1 MEKTSGKKG
10 KKNASKKTIEKA
22 TTSESKHSMLV
33 FERVK
38 ILLESKN
45 KNVEWLAQE
54 LGMRTKATLYTGFK
68 KGTITIKQIES
79 ISKILEVHPFFL
91 FEEEIVK
98 RLTEEA
104 RKYVDKN
111 KLSVREFLMSVS
123 MDVSGGMKLEDAAYK
138 NLDSEGYK
146 TGLFL

>member
-1 MEKTSGKKG
+1 M
-10 KKNASKKTIEKA
+10 KKNSEKSGEKEAAKKITENS
-22 TTSESKHSMLV
+22 TTNESKQSLLV

-38 ILLESKN
+38 LLLERKN

-54 LGMRTKATLYTGFK
+54 LGMKTKATLYTGFK

-91 FEEEIVK
+91 FEEEIIK

-104 RKYVDKN
+104 RKHGDKN

-123 MDVSGGMKLEDAAYK
+123 MDLSGGMKLEEAAYK
-138 NLDSEGYK
+138 NLDSDGHRRSL
-146 TGLFL
+146 TM